1 MNSRAFTLSLVIAGI
16 AMFMVYSFLEGR
28 EAQFVEEYG
37 NPSPL
42 VVAKVDI
49 KELELI
55 DDRKLKIE
63 NIPKKFQMPGH
74 FKKIEELYNT
84 IAATPI
90 KAGEQITRPR
100 ITYPGAQSGL
110 SRQIAVG
117 KRALSVRV
125 EETTAVSKLIKPGDR
140 VDVLA
145 TIDYAGGK
153 KERIKVKTV
162 LQDVLVLSTG
172 LYVTNSIPIVNLQT
186 SETESREMK
195 LNKYVNFNSV
205 TLELDPYEVQKMIF
219 IISSGG
225 GIHLTLR
232 NNDDKTME
240 RITGTRL
247 YDVLGEDAA
256 EAKAYFADQLAKDRA
271 RTGGQGGR

>member
-271 RTGGQGGR
+271 RSGGQGGR